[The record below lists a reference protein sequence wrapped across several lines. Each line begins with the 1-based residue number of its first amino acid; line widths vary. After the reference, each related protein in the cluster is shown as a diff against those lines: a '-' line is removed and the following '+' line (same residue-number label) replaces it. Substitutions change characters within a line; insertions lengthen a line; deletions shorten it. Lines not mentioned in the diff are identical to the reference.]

1 MRVRLS
7 ERRLAV
13 LFLIPAAILLIVF
26 YYYPIVQTLIYSVFD
41 LDHTTDWL
49 HAPFVGLG
57 NYIEVVKSSQFWLSM
72 RFTLY
77 FTVLAVFLEF
87 WLGLGMAMSTFW
99 VTPKLR
105 WLLRTLIIIPWAIP
119 QVIQASMWKWLFD
132 ADMGLIG
139 DLLMKLGVVTKAP
152 LFLVNPTLAVH
163 SVIAAYV
170 WKMACVT
177 AIFLMGGLA
186 MVPQHLVDAAK
197 MDGARSWMR
206 FWKITLPLIKPT
218 IFVALLFRVGDG
230 LRVFDIVYGLTG
242 GGPGTMT
249 DTLSSFAYKFY
260 FRFVQFGLGSAY
272 AVVTFILV
280 FSIALYYIRKVYP
293 HFTFK
298 G

>member
-1 MRVRLS
+1 VRVHLS

-13 LFLIPAAILLIVF
+13 LLLIPAAILLIVF
-26 YYYPIVQTLIYSVFD
+26 YYYPIVQTLIFSVFD

-57 NYIEVVKSSQFWLSM
+57 NYIEVLKSAQFWLSM

-77 FTVLAVFLEF
+77 FTVVAVFLEF
-87 WLGLGMAMSTFW
+87 WLGLGMAMATFW

-105 WLLRTLIIIPWAIP
+105 GLLRTLIIIPWAIP
-119 QVIQASMWKWLFD
+119 QVIQASMWKWLFN

-139 DLLMKLGVVTKAP
+139 DILVKLGIVSKGP
-152 LFLVNPTLAVH
+152 LFLVDPALAVH
-163 SVIAAYV
+163 SVIAAYI
-170 WKMACVT
+170 WKTSCVT

-186 MVPQHLVDAAK
+186 MVPQHLIDAAK
-197 MDGARSWMR
+197 MDGARAWMR

-218 IFVALLFRVGDG
+218 ILVVLLFRVGDG

-293 HFTFK
+293 HFTFR